1 MAASVRLNLTGDE
14 VLARETVMRPIAHP
28 YDDALPAPAEVR
40 CYSFEELFAEKL
52 RAMGERSRPRD
63 LYDIVNL
70 YRRPDLRLRGEEI
83 RVVLIEKCE
92 SKGVSVPSFASIE
105 TSEFIVE
112 LESEWENMLGHQLP
126 ALPPFGQFWGEL
138 AALFDWLEGPRCRG
152 ATRAGGGRTRRG
164 RVVDAATDGHYLA
177 RRGAARG
184 DPLRGG
190 QPSLRGARVPG
201 QDPGDRAVFPAAHPR
216 RQSGPSRPPGRHA
229 RASLVSG

>member
-1 MAASVRLNLTGDE
+1 VKLDLTSDE

-83 RVVLIEKCE
+83 RAALSEKCE
-92 SKGVSVPSFASIE
+92 SKSVSVPSFASIE
-105 TSEFIVE
+105 ASELVVE

-138 AALFDWLEGPRCRG
+138 AALFDWLEG
-152 ATRAGGGRTRRG
+152 
-164 RVVDAATDGHYLA
+164 
-177 RRGAARG
+177 
-184 DPLRGG
+184 
-190 QPSLRGARVPG
+190 
-201 QDPGDRAVFPAAHPR
+201 RAVEEPLEPMAAGR
-216 RQSGPSRPPGRHA
+216 DEDAGWTPPPTATTWRVGVPLEEIRFA
-229 RASLVSG
+229 AVNRLCVELGYRAAPG